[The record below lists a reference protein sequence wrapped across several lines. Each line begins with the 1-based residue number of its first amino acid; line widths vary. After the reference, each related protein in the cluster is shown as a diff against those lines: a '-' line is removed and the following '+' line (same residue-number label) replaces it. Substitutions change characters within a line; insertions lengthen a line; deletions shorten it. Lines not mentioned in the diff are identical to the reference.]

1 MDFSGAAQV
10 LNRSGTGY
18 SAAQLTLVA
27 GDPNVQRAAQPQ
39 PMMMTKSARAE
50 FADAAAPAPQ
60 PSGEYHAYRV
70 PGRSDV
76 PDGSVQRIP
85 LLSDADGVTC
95 LRRYES
101 RSPMGYFTPSAPVV
115 HPDFGPVGTQPVMTV
130 LEFANRKPDGLGMPL
145 PAGRLRV
152 YTVDASGRED
162 FLGDAA
168 LEHTAAG
175 REVRAALGEVF
186 DLSLERTRENFE
198 LDADR
203 LGLSETIALVLR
215 NAKNE
220 AATVRVLE
228 SLPRWNA
235 WEVLDSTGKWSK
247 VDAQTIAFEVP
258 VAASGEATVRYRV
271 RYRWPE
277 SFRP

>member
-1 MDFSGAAQV
+1 
-10 LNRSGTGY
+10 
-18 SAAQLTLVA
+18 
-27 GDPNVQRAAQPQ
+27 
-39 PMMMTKSARAE
+39 
-50 FADAAAPAPQ
+50 
-60 PSGEYHAYRV
+60 
-70 PGRSDV
+70 
-76 PDGSVQRIP
+76 
-85 LLSDADGVTC
+85 
-95 LRRYES
+95 
-101 RSPMGYFTPSAPVV
+101 
-115 HPDFGPVGTQPVMTV
+115 
-130 LEFANRKPDGLGMPL
+130 L

-152 YTVDASGRED
+152 YTVDATGRED

-235 WEVLDSTGKWSK
+235 WDVLDSTGKWSK

-258 VAASGEATVRYRV
+258 VAAGGEATVRYRV

-277 SFRP
+277 SVRP